1 MIEPTRLGGS
11 MPVFLDG
18 RTRAINFKARS
29 EAGFH
34 TRTKRQVV
42 ELDVRATLAIDQSRS
57 LVFPLADPRI
67 VCRVLKS
74 F

>member
-1 MIEPTRLGGS
+1 
-11 MPVFLDG
+11 MPVLLDVK
-18 RTRAINFKARS
+18 TRAINFKASS

-42 ELDVRATLAIDQSRS
+42 ELDVRASLAVDQARL

>member
-11 MPVFLDG
+11 MPVLFDG
-18 RTRAINFKARS
+18 RTRAINFKASS
-29 EAGFH
+29 EEGFH

-42 ELDVRATLAIDQSRS
+42 ELDVRVSLTIDQFRS
-57 LVFPLADPRI
+57 LVFPFADPRI